1 MQKLKLCLVDAA
13 SSPLGATRSDAQAR
27 TGNSPDA
34 AEAFGIGTMHWHSL
48 YACVCVFVVAVVQF
62 ASVGASSSLY
72 MQMLHLC
79 DGMMHFWGPR
89 HATKQIRLK
98 KRYQSFYRLPCDSH
112 SAVRSQMEKKTS
124 AENSWLAE
132 AKQFHHLNCPS
143 FSQDSRTEIVSRA
156 GVLAARLNTR

>member
-79 DGMMHFWGPR
+79 DGMMHFCGAKTCNKTNSIEETIPEFL
-89 HATKQIRLK
+89 QI
-98 KRYQSFYRLPCDSH
+98 
-112 SAVRSQMEKKTS
+112 AM
-124 AENSWLAE
+124 
-132 AKQFHHLNCPS
+132 
-143 FSQDSRTEIVSRA
+143 
-156 GVLAARLNTR
+156 